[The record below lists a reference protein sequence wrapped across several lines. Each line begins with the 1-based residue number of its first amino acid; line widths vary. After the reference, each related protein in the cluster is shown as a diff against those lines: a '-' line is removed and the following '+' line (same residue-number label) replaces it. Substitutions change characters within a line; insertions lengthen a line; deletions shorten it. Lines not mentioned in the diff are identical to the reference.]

1 MQIMGACKN
10 YIFDTDISPSRLRNL
25 LIRRHCRA
33 VSRKYGL
40 EAFYSI
46 LEIMSGEDFSFLTTL
61 SSTCCVQALMWLR
74 PGLRGVSKTTKNVVA
89 SANVRHHYLKGLE
102 GCVSTIIDD
111 VQASFLQL
119 YVVWMGFVLVSLALL
134 TYTNARTF
142 SNTNQHSNTGTQ
154 K

>member
-74 PGLRGVSKTTKNVVA
+74 PGLRGVSKTTKNVVQA
-89 SANVRHHYLKGLE
+89 HKTGVWVYKTGPWPTKHCPGPR
-102 GCVSTIIDD
+102 TIV
-111 VQASFLQL
+111 VQAHKTALQ
-119 YVVWMGFVLVSLALL
+119 
-134 TYTNARTF
+134 T
-142 SNTNQHSNTGTQ
+142 
-154 K
+154 

>member
-1 MQIMGACKN
+1 MQELH
-10 YIFDTDISPSRLRNL
+10 LRYGYFSIASSKSVDSSTL
-25 LIRRHCRA
+25 SCS
-33 VSRKYGL
+33 VSKVRSGSL
-40 EAFYSI
+40 YSI